1 MNLRTLAFAAL
12 LLAAGCSK
20 VTQENFARIHD
31 GMSEQEVQAILGAP
45 TESSSVSVLGLSGTS
60 SKWVGQDTVVT
71 VQFVNGKVMLKSL
84 AKPPGK

>member
-1 MNLRTLAFAAL
+1 MNLRTLALAAL

-20 VTQENFARIHD
+20 VTQENFSRIHD

-60 SKWVGQDTVVT
+60 STWVGQDMVVT